1 MLALAVA
8 RGTADHLLGES
19 VRQKD
24 DIPFNVLVRT
34 LDKKEYSLQVHVFC
48 LSSALRPHVLG
59 GKK

>member
-34 LDKKEYSLQVHVFC
+34 LDKKQQTHDLNVDNYQQVIVEK
-48 LSSALRPHVLG
+48 S
-59 GKK
+59 